1 MEVASVEA
9 IPLSYTLS
17 EGREYGSSRNTIPT
31 RTATL
36 VRVET
41 TDGVVGWGEAFGP
54 PKTNAALL
62 EEVVSDF
69 VVGMDPYAVQSL
81 FEQVYGRLYH
91 LGYGGVLTCVLSAV
105 DIALWDV
112 LGKSVGR
119 PVGDILGSRRRN
131 TVTPYAST
139 LYITNWEQDYESA
152 LAAVIDGEFNAVKI
166 KIGRGIED
174 DRARIQAT
182 REALGED
189 GLLMI
194 DFNGNYRPDQAIR
207 TIHEVAEYDIQWVEE
222 PVPPENAAGYQ
233 RIKEK
238 TDVSLAAGEA
248 AYTRFSFQEILSQHL
263 VDVVQPD
270 VTKCGGL
277 SEAHL
282 IAEMAMTESI
292 AVSPHC
298 WSTGVGLAA
307 GLQFASVIPEY
318 PHTTNRPEPIL
329 FEVDRGENEMREG
342 IIEEEFTISDGQ
354 LEIPQKPGLGVTIDR
369 DALEQ
374 YRITE

>member
-1 MEVASVEA
+1 
-9 IPLSYTLS
+9 
-17 EGREYGSSRNTIPT
+17 
-31 RTATL
+31 
-36 VRVET
+36 VET

-54 PKTNAALL
+54 PKTNAVLL

-69 VVGMDPYAVQSL
+69 VVGMDPYAVQGL
-81 FEQVYGRLYH
+81 FERVYGRLYH

-112 LGKSVGR
+112 IGQLVGR
-119 PVGDILGSRRRN
+119 PIGDILGSRRRN

-139 LYITNWEQDYESA
+139 FYITNWEQDYESA
-152 LAAVIDGEFNAVKI
+152 LAAVVDGEFNAVKI

-174 DRARIQAT
+174 DRARVQAT
-182 REALGED
+182 REALGKD

-207 TIHEVAEYDIQWVEE
+207 TIREVAKYDIQWVEE

-233 RIKEK
+233 QIKEK

-248 AYTRFSFQEILSQHL
+248 AYTRFTFQEILSQRL
-263 VDVVQPD
+263 VDVIQPD

-277 SEAHL
+277 SEAQL

-318 PHTTNRPEPIL
+318 PHTSNRPEPVL
-329 FEVDRGENEMREG
+329 FEVDQGENEMREG
-342 IIEEEFTISDGQ
+342 IIEEDLIISDGT
-354 LEIPQKPGLGVTIDR
+354 LEIPREPGLGVTIDR
-369 DALEQ
+369 DALER
-374 YRITE
+374 YRIAE

>member
-1 MEVASVEA
+1 MEVESIEA
-9 IPLSYTLS
+9 IPLSYTLDG
-17 EGREYGSSRNTIPT
+17 GREYGSSRNTIPT

-41 TDGVVGWGEAFGP
+41 TDGIIGWGEAFGP

-69 VVGMDPYAVQSL
+69 VIGIDPYDVQSL
-81 FEQVYGRLYH
+81 FERVYGRLYH
-91 LGYGGVLTCVLSAV
+91 LGYGGILACVLSAV

-112 LGKSVGR
+112 IGKSVGR
-119 PVGDILGSRRRN
+119 PVGEILGARRRDA
-131 TVTPYAST
+131 VTPYAST
-139 LYITNWEQDYESA
+139 LYITNWEQDCESSIE
-152 LAAVIDGEFNAVKI
+152 AVVDEGFNAVKI
-166 KIGRGIED
+166 KIGRGVDD
-174 DRARIQAT
+174 DRARVEAT

-189 GLLMI
+189 GLIMI
-194 DFNGNYRPDQAIR
+194 DFNGNYRPAQAVQTIR
-207 TIHEVAEYDIQWVEE
+207 EVSKYNIHWVEE

-233 RIKEK
+233 QIKGK
-238 TDVSLAAGEA
+238 TNVSLAAGEA

-263 VDVVQPD
+263 VDVIQPD

-277 SEAHL
+277 SEARL

-298 WSTGVGLAA
+298 WSTGVGFAA
-307 GLQFASVIPEY
+307 GLQLASVIPEY
-318 PHTTNRPEPIL
+318 PHTSNRPEPVL
-329 FEVDRGENEMREG
+329 FEVDRGENELREELV
-342 IIEEEFTISDGQ
+342 EETFSVSNGR
-354 LEIPQKPGLGVTIDR
+354 LEIPRKSGLGVTIDR
-369 DALEQ
+369 DALEK